1 MTHFPLLLQ
10 GIFIGFIM
18 CLPVG
23 PISVL
28 CIQRT
33 LSEGPG
39 VGFTSGLG
47 AATADAIYCSI
58 AEIGVSFVI
67 GFISTNQLWFRAGGG
82 ILLFL
87 LGINT
92 FTADPDTRGRIKS
105 KITRLPFAY
114 VSTFLLTLA
123 NPITIIS
130 YSLIGA
136 NFGIGVVGRNYIDSI
151 PVILGVFMGSV
162 LWWAVLSTGVNLLK
176 NNLTYRGIQ
185 NITRTAGLIVITL
198 GIYVLSGQV

>member
-1 MTHFPLLLQ
+1 MFH
-10 GIFIGFIM
+10 GIFIGFVM

-33 LSEGPG
+33 LTEGPR

-47 AATADAIYCSI
+47 AATADAIYCAI
-58 AEIGVSFVI
+58 AEMGISFVL
-67 GFISTNQLWFRAGGG
+67 GFINTNHSWLRVGGG
-82 ILLFL
+82 VLLFI

-92 FTADPDTRGRIKS
+92 FIANPDARRVSRS
-105 KITRLPFAY
+105 KPTCLPFAY

-123 NPITIIS
+123 NPITIVS

-136 NFGIGVVGRNYIDSI
+136 NFGMIAAGKSHFDSILVIIGV
-151 PVILGVFMGSV
+151 FWGSV
-162 LWWAVLSTGVNLLK
+162 LWWAVLSSGVNLLK
-176 NNLTYRGIQ
+176 KNLTNQGIQ
-185 NITRTAGLIVITL
+185 NITKIAGIIVISL
-198 GIYVLSGQV
+198 GFYILFGKVL